1 MVSDVRTSPFVAKRG
16 TKYVRME
23 AVGILAAFLGTWEF
37 LLKTVGK
44 VNSTRPAL
52 PKEIKT
58 SASVIPDQTPRRLVK
73 G

>member
-1 MVSDVRTSPFVAKRG
+1 MVNEVRTSPFVAKRG

-23 AVGILAAFLGTWEF
+23 AVGILAALLGTWEF
-37 LLKTVGK
+37 LLNTVGR

-52 PKEIKT
+52 PMEIKR
-58 SASVIPDQTPRRLVK
+58 SASVILDQTPRWLVE